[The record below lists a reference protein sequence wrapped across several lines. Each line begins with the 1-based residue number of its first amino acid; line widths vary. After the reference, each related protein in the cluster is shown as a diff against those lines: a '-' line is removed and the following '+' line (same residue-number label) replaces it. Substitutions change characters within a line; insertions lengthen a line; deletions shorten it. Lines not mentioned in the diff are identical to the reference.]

1 MFTTSPQE
9 FATLR
14 QNAVVKTLDKH
25 FDTLV
30 QKMDGELQAARKD
43 MQAGRVVDRVS
54 LYVDLPVCFADKKV
68 LAMRLAD
75 ALRAEGFNAR
85 FEETAAC
92 EDGPGRSSPDMAH
105 VVVRF
110 A

>member
-1 MFTTSPQE
+1 MFSTNPQE
-9 FATLR
+9 FANLR
-14 QNAVVKTLDKH
+14 QSAVIKTLDKH

-30 QKMDGELQAARKD
+30 QKMDGQLQAAKKD

-54 LYVDLPVCFADKKV
+54 LYVDLPVSFADKKV

-75 ALRAEGFNAR
+75 AMKAEGFNAR

-92 EDGPGRSSPDMAH
+92 DDGPGHSSPDMAH